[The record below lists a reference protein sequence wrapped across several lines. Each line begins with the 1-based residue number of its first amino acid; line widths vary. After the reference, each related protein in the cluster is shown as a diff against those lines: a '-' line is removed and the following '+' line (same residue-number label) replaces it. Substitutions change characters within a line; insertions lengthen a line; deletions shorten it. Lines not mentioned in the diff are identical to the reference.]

1 MSKIM
6 FGSRAGEPKG
16 SGYMSKSREV
26 QVSEDIIPIA
36 ELKARLSEIIR
47 SLESRRPVIVTLNG
61 KAAAVVMSPRAY
73 DAMAYT
79 ARFATA
85 IREGLDDADAGRV
98 ISDDEL
104 GRQIKRRYRAK
115 AK

>member
-1 MSKIM
+1 
-6 FGSRAGEPKG
+6 
-16 SGYMSKSREV
+16 MSKSREV

-36 ELKARLSEIIR
+36 ELKARLSEIVR
-47 SLESRRPVIVTLNG
+47 SLDARRPVIVTLNG

-79 ARFATA
+79 ARVAAA
-85 IREGLDDADAGRV
+85 IHEGLEDADAGRV

-104 GRQIKRRYRAK
+104 GRQIRRRYRSK